1 MSDHRRS
8 RTGSDTNPQPWVPSD
23 SHIGD
28 TLGDAGYDP
37 SVFKYPT
44 PNTDNLIGHPA
55 VRKHGQGVSSGELA
69 NFTECLASM
78 AQSRVMGTGREQYAI
93 GPGQE
98 FEVRTPYQMAEYMLE
113 ELADVINYASMS
125 AIKVLALIRAMEGVK
140 DA

>member
-1 MSDHRRS
+1 
-8 RTGSDTNPQPWVPSD
+8 
-23 SHIGD
+23 
-28 TLGDAGYDP
+28 
-37 SVFKYPT
+37 
-44 PNTDNLIGHPA
+44 
-55 VRKHGQGVSSGELA
+55 
-69 NFTECLASM
+69 M